1 MNEQLPNDASY
12 AIVEQQE
19 DEQDEDETDYEEEN
33 TYDLQD
39 NFWLLLLILEYV
51 DQRDYWNFIVLLL
64 LLTNK

>member
-1 MNEQLPNDASY
+1 MNEHVPNDASY

-39 NFWLLLLILEYV
+39 NF
-51 DQRDYWNFIVLLL
+51 
-64 LLTNK
+64 